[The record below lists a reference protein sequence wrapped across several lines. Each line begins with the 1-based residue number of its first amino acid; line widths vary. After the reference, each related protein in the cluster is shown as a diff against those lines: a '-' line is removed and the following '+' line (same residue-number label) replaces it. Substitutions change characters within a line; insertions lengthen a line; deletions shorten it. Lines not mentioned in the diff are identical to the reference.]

1 MPKLFISVGIRTYE
15 PRIILNNYK
24 FFYDYFMHIYTHKT
38 FYISDCFGGN
48 KNEIKESMVEYF
60 LELKIYFA
68 KLLFVDVRVGL

>member
-1 MPKLFISVGIRTYE
+1 MIISYIYTHIKLFISLIV
-15 PRIILNNYK
+15 L
-24 FFYDYFMHIYTHKT
+24 
-38 FYISDCFGGN
+38 GGN